1 MIEYVSQDSLATILI
16 CSNIIF
22 EDIEKDTFKPYTI
35 PQWNKLAIKIAN
47 SNIKRPANLLNA
59 DKEHLIRELE
69 LTQEEWERLDFLL
82 NQGAKLA
89 IELEK
94 LNSLGI
100 RVSTRSESN
109 YPKSLRQKLK
119 AYSPPVIYYSGD
131 IELANRDL
139 VSIVG
144 SRDVDDHG
152 FHFAR
157 QLSQKI
163 ARQGF
168 GVVSGG
174 AKGVDSI
181 AEFHCIDNGG
191 YAVSFVSD
199 TLNKK
204 IKNKDIRNAIL
215 QDKLLLISAANPYER
230 FYAYSAMERNKYIY
244 ALSKI
249 AVVVATSDNKGG
261 TWSGATENLKKG
273 WTPVFARSDNNSP
286 VGNQNLIKLGVYP
299 LSDHDINKDSFSVKY
314 LIDNS
319 EPNNSEGYKQMDLSD
334 L

>member
-131 IELANRDL
+131 IELAN
-139 VSIVG
+139 
-144 SRDVDDHG
+144 
-152 FHFAR
+152 
-157 QLSQKI
+157 
-163 ARQGF
+163 
-168 GVVSGG
+168 
-174 AKGVDSI
+174 
-181 AEFHCIDNGG
+181 
-191 YAVSFVSD
+191 
-199 TLNKK
+199 
-204 IKNKDIRNAIL
+204 
-215 QDKLLLISAANPYER
+215 
-230 FYAYSAMERNKYIY
+230 
-244 ALSKI
+244 
-249 AVVVATSDNKGG
+249 
-261 TWSGATENLKKG
+261 
-273 WTPVFARSDNNSP
+273 
-286 VGNQNLIKLGVYP
+286 
-299 LSDHDINKDSFSVKY
+299 
-314 LIDNS
+314 
-319 EPNNSEGYKQMDLSD
+319 
-334 L
+334 